1 MIQDWWASMLDYADK
16 QPPRR
21 KRGLL
26 RTGGQY
32 SRIGQKG
39 GNEYELDRLDYIRE
53 QEYRQS
59 DARLR

>member
-1 MIQDWWASMLDYADK
+1 MLDYADK

-39 GNEYELDRLDYIRE
+39 GNEYELERLDYIRE
-53 QEYRQS
+53 QEHRQS